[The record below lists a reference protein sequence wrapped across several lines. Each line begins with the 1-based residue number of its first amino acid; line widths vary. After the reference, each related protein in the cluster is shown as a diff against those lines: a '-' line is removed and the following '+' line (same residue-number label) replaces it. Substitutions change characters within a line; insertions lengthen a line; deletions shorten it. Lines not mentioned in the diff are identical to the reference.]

1 MLDFLFPPFCLVCR
15 ERTEFGEGVV
25 CEKCW
30 KNSLREN
37 RDPFFVGPAGIT
49 DEANDRSFYA
59 RSAGHWNDEL
69 GEILHRFKYGGF
81 PSLGERLARSL
92 TVTVLGDPS
101 LLASDRIVPVP
112 LTRARRA
119 ERGFNQSE
127 LLARFLSRSIGIPM
141 AAGLVR
147 RRGRSRSQTRLSPA
161 ERRKN
166 VRDLFRLRSEEA
178 VRGKRVLIID
188 DVITT
193 GATSHELAALL
204 RRGGA
209 RSVAVLA
216 VARASGDRFSSLPRS
231 SSFSG
236 PGRPGESTRRRSGP
250 TTGWWRRRGGSTR
263 STR

>member
-15 ERTEFGEGVV
+15 VRTGPGEGVV

-37 RDPFFVGPAGIT
+37 RGPFFIGPAGIA
-49 DEANDRSFYA
+49 DEADERSFYA
-59 RSAGHWNDEL
+59 RSAGHWNDDL
-69 GEILHRFKYGGF
+69 GQILHKFKYGGF

-92 TVTVLGDPS
+92 SVTALGDPS
-101 LLASDRIVPVP
+101 LLASDRIVPMP
-112 LTRARRA
+112 LTRARKA

-127 LLARFLSRSIGIPM
+127 ILARTLSRSIGIPV
-141 AAGLVR
+141 ATDLVR

-161 ERRKN
+161 ERRRN
-166 VRDLFRLRSEEA
+166 VRGVFRLRSERG
-178 VRGKRVLIID
+178 VRGARVLIVD

-216 VARASGDRFSSLPRS
+216 VARVSGEPFSSLSPS
-231 SSFSG
+231 SSSE
-236 PGRPGESTRRRSGP
+236 PGRPGGSKKRRSGP
-250 TTGWWRRRGGSTR
+250 TTGWWKRRGGSTR